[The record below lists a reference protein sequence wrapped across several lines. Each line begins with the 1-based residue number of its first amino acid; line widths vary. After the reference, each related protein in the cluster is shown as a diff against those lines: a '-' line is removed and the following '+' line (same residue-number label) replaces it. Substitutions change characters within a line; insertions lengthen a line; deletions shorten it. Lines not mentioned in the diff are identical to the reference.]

1 MADPFADDAAEI
13 AELEKQQADAGQ
25 GPGGKG
31 AVQDQTATETQQPA
45 QEQAQPEPKDDD
57 EEIEVENR
65 GRFVRASSLKAE
77 NERRRD
83 AEKRAQEVEA
93 KYAEHMARVQERL
106 AMLVEN
112 RQQGEQKPAEPQI
125 PDINTDPLG
134 HFQAKDAIR
143 ERELNEL
150 REWRKG
156 QEKTSEQQTAMT
168 RVVEEVTR
176 LEADFSRTTPDYADA
191 MQHLKST
198 WAAEARVAGIPE
210 QMAIAARAR
219 EIAQLAARANRNPAE
234 LGYEMAKARGY
245 AKKAPGTGNGQ
256 QQGPTLETLQRG
268 IASSKSTSSAPGR
281 AAPGT
286 PTLDALVNMD
296 DEEFIKNYVGRDNP
310 KWRKVAGGLA

>member
-1 MADPFADDAAEI
+1 MTDAFADDAAEI
-13 AELEKQQADAGQ
+13 AELEKQQEAAGQ

-31 AVQDQTATETQQPA
+31 AVQDQPAPETQQPA
-45 QEQAQPEPKDDD
+45 QEQAQPEAKDDD

-65 GRFVRASSLKAE
+65 GRFIRASVAKAAE
-77 NERRRD
+77 ERRKD

-112 RQQGEQKPAEPQI
+112 RQTQEQKPEVQI

-134 HFQAKDAIR
+134 HFQAKSAVLEKQLGEI
-143 ERELNEL
+143 N
-150 REWRKG
+150 EWRKG

-234 LGYEMAKARGY
+234 LGYELAKARGY

-268 IASSKSTSSAPGR
+268 IASSKSTSAAPGR

-296 DEEFIKNYVGRDNP
+296 DDEFIKNYVGRDNP